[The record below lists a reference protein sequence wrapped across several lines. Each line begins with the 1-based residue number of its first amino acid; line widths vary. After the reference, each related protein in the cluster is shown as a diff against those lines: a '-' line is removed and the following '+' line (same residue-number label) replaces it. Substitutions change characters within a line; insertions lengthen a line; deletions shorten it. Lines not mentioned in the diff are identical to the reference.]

1 VVEGCKSCELIS
13 HRDAGDAPIWDS
25 ILRTAHWDV
34 VHAYDSEL
42 LGWLVLACR
51 QHRDSIADLTE
62 AEAAELGGLV
72 RAVSIALGDTLH
84 CEKTYVAQFAEHPLH
99 RHVHVH
105 VVARTD
111 AVPVDRRGPAVF
123 AMLGADDVRRV
134 SASAMNELAL
144 VLRSHRALASYSFVD

>member
-1 VVEGCKSCELIS
+1 
-13 HRDAGDAPIWDS
+13 
-25 ILRTAHWDV
+25 

-51 QHRDSIADLTE
+51 QHRDSIADLNE

-84 CEKTYVAQFAEHPLH
+84 YEKTYVAQFAEHPLH

-111 AVPVDRRGPAVF
+111 AVSVTRCSSCERNTGCRRSKPT
-123 AMLGADDVRRV
+123 
-134 SASAMNELAL
+134 
-144 VLRSHRALASYSFVD
+144 ALAGEALKSLNSPASSR